1 MAIASTLVIIQLR
14 ISHTAPAQISEGPWN
29 LEITPDWVIEST
41 PSGRRATITCG
52 IEGFRELN
60 TPFFKDQTIE
70 RIMQDSGT

>member
-14 ISHTAPAQISEGPWN
+14 ISHTAPAQISEAPWN
-29 LEITPDWVIEST
+29 LGITPDWIIESN
-41 PSGRRATITCG
+41 PGERRATITCG
-52 IEGFRELN
+52 IDHFRELN